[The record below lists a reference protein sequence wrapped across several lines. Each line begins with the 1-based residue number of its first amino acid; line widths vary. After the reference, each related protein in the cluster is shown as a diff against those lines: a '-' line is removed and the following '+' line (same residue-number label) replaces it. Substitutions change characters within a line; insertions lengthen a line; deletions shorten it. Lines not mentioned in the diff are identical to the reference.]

1 MGLEPACTAVKCFLV
16 LKVVRFST
24 IACALASCAIALAAA
39 DARADRLTLG
49 ETSRL
54 VRGETIVRNESW
66 ESSGRRYVG
75 GVAYAL
81 LDASADE
88 VTSLAANT
96 DIWRRILPKV
106 RSAHRVGT
114 AEGDD
119 LVEVTQGTALLH
131 ATYTLRVR
139 HEGGEV
145 RFWMDPHRP
154 HDIEDAWGFLRA
166 QPRDDGRALVTYGV
180 LIDMGP
186 GILRDMFEDRVR
198 DAAMT
203 VLDRL
208 RGVVMGRTG
217 PGMRA
222 TW

>member
-1 MGLEPACTAVKCFLV
+1 LEIVRPAA
-16 LKVVRFST
+16 
-24 IACALASCAIALAAA
+24 IACAFASYAIALAAA
-39 DARADRLTLG
+39 DARADHLTLG
-49 ETSRL
+49 EASRL
-54 VRGETIVRNESW
+54 VHGETIVRSEAW

-81 LDASADE
+81 LDASADQ
-88 VTSLAANT
+88 VASLAAST
-96 DIWRRILPKV
+96 DVWRRILPRV
-106 RSAHRVGT
+106 RSARRVGT
-114 AEGDD
+114 AGGDD
-119 LVEVTQGTALLH
+119 FVEVTQGTELLH

-139 HEGGEV
+139 HEGGEI

-166 QPRDDGRALVTYGV
+166 QPRDDGHALVTYGV

-186 GILRDMFEDRVR
+186 GILRDMFEDRVQV
-198 DAAMT
+198 AALS

-208 RGVVMGRTG
+208 RGVVMGRDG

-222 TW
+222 NR

>member
-1 MGLEPACTAVKCFLV
+1 MRASAV
-16 LKVVRFST
+16 
-24 IACALASCAIALAAA
+24 ALAFAASAIVLAAA
-39 DARADRLTLG
+39 DAHADHLTIVEADRLIHG
-49 ETSRL
+49 Q
-54 VRGETIVRNESW
+54 TIVRDEAW

-81 LDASADE
+81 VDAPADQIAN
-88 VTSLAANT
+88 LAANT
-96 DIWRRILPKV
+96 EIWRRILPRV

-114 AEGDD
+114 AGGDA
-119 LVEVTQGTALLH
+119 LVEINQGTALIS

-139 HEGGEV
+139 REGGEI
-145 RFWMDPHRP
+145 RFWMDTHRP

-166 QPRDDGRALVTYGV
+166 QPHDDGRALVTYGI
-180 LIDMGP
+180 LIDIGP

-198 DAAMT
+198 IAALS

-208 RGVVMGRTG
+208 RGVVMGSDG

-222 TW
+222 NR